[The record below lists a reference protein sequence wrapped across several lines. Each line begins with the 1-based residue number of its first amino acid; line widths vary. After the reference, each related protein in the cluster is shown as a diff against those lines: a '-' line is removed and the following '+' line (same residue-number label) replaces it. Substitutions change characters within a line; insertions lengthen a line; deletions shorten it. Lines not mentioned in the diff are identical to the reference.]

1 MRSLANKK
9 VFASQFSIFN
19 EFRLSIYLPC
29 TIINDRTLDQNLY
42 DHQVILMIKLIIIA
56 H

>member
-19 EFRLSIYLPC
+19 EFRLSIYLC
-29 TIINDRTLDQNLY
+29 TIINNRTLDQNLY
-42 DHQVILMIKLIIIA
+42 DHQVILMIKLITIA